1 MANPRVGIVGI
12 SGYYA
17 FSFAEALWT
26 NHDVDFVAA
35 STWPPEEE
43 RGIEGI
49 RMMSPTEYGERF
61 GVTMYDDPLTMISRE
76 SLDGVSLCG
85 HAMDHLPMVEAIA
98 PTGVSLFFD
107 KPVALTLD
115 ETNQIADLIQ
125 KHGNKSG
132 ACQPARYEDT
142 IRQAKAY
149 VDDGGV
155 GDLLTVRA
163 FLSHSGIRGETI
175 VPVPRPDVH
184 FAYYTA
190 DLTQWFMDWTPAKS
204 AFAIYAKLV
213 PEDRQPTDNAKGIV
227 EFEDGRI
234 GSMDLYCTPLWG
246 GPLFEIEAIGTD
258 GFVRTS
264 QSVGRGTLFTRDG
277 NTAFQADQ
285 DDIRRVHFNEL
296 NAWVSA
302 VALGEDCE
310 LSVELAR
317 KVMELCIAW
326 KLSSDERRTVH
337 FPLTTSTVRIGP

>member
-1 MANPRVGIVGI
+1 MAKPRVGIVGI

-17 FSFAEALWT
+17 FSFAEALWA
-26 NHDVDFVAA
+26 NHDVHFVAA

-49 RMMSPTEYGERF
+49 RMMSPAEYGERF
-61 GVTMYDDPLTMISRE
+61 GLTMYDDPLTMITRE
-76 SLDGVSLCG
+76 SLEGVSLCG
-85 HAMDHLPMVEAIA
+85 HAMDHLQMVEAIA

-107 KPVALTLD
+107 KPVALTLN
-115 ETNQIADLIQ
+115 ETDQIARIIRE
-125 KHGNKSG
+125 HGNKSG

-149 VDDGGV
+149 VDDGGI

-163 FLSHSGIRGETI
+163 FLSHSGIRSETI

-190 DLTQWFMDWTPAKS
+190 DLTQWFMDWTPLKS

-213 PEDRQPTDNAKGIV
+213 PEDLQPTDNAKGIV

-264 QSVGRGTLFTRDG
+264 QSVGRGTLFTKEG

-285 DDIRRVHFNEL
+285 DDVRRVHFNEL

-302 VALGEDCE
+302 VARGEDCE
-310 LSVELAR
+310 LSAELAR
-317 KVMELCIAW
+317 KVMELCVAW

-337 FPLTTSTVRIGP
+337 FPLTSSTVRIGP

>member
-1 MANPRVGIVGI
+1 MAKPRVGIVGI

-26 NHDVDFVAA
+26 NHDVDFAAA

-49 RMMSPTEYGERF
+49 RMMTPTEYGERF
-61 GVTMYDDPLTMISRE
+61 GVKMYDDPLTMISRE

-115 ETNQIADLIQ
+115 ETDQIASLIR

-149 VDDGGV
+149 VDDGGI

-163 FLSHSGIRGETI
+163 FLSHSGIRSETI

-190 DLTQWFMDWTPAKS
+190 DLTQWFMDWTPPKS

-213 PEDRQPTDNAKGIV
+213 PEDLQPTDNAKGIV

-246 GPLFEIEAIGTD
+246 GPLFEIEAIGTN

-264 QSVGRGTLFTRDG
+264 QSVGRGTLFTKEG

-302 VALGEDCE
+302 VARGEDCE

-317 KVMELCIAW
+317 KVMELCVAW

-337 FPLTTSTVRIGP
+337 FPLTSSTVRIGP